1 MPKSVVRRIFN
12 QTWRRPRG
20 LASFGRGSSV
30 ERPWKIDHARYILIG
45 ENSNIRAFAW
55 LSAIPEYAG
64 KRYSPK
70 LKIGDDVYMGHY
82 ACVTCIDRVDI
93 GDGCVLS
100 EHVYIADSFHGID
113 PKEGPI
119 MERVLGSKG
128 PVVIGCRSFL
138 GYRSSVLSGVTL
150 GEHCIVGAH
159 SVVTDSFPKYTML
172 AGAPARAIKT
182 YCEVSGQWEPVSRS
196 GAT

>member
-1 MPKSVVRRIFN
+1 
-12 QTWRRPRG
+12 
-20 LASFGRGSSV
+20 
-30 ERPWKIDHARYILIG
+30 
-45 ENSNIRAFAW
+45 
-55 LSAIPEYAG
+55 
-64 KRYSPK
+64 
-70 LKIGDDVYMGHY
+70 MGHY
-82 ACVTCIDRVDI
+82 ACVTCIDSVDI

-100 EHVYIADSFHGID
+100 EHIYIADSFHGID
-113 PKEGPI
+113 PKDGPI

-128 PVVIGCRSFL
+128 PVVIGRRSFL

-182 YCEVSGQWEPVSRS
+182 YCEVSGQWEPVSRF
-196 GAT
+196 GVT

>member
-1 MPKSVVRRIFN
+1 MPKSIFRRIFN

-20 LASFGRGSSV
+20 LASFGPGSSV
-30 ERPWKIDHARYILIG
+30 ERPWKIDNARYISIG

-64 KRYSPK
+64 TRYSPK
-70 LKIGDDVYMGHY
+70 LKIGDDVYIGHY
-82 ACVTCIDRVDI
+82 ACVTCINTVDI

-113 PKEGPI
+113 PRDGPI
-119 MERVLGSKG
+119 MERMLGSKG
-128 PVVIGCRSFL
+128 PVVIGSRSFL
-138 GYRSSVLSGVTL
+138 GYRCSVLSGVTL

-159 SVVTDSFPKYTML
+159 SIVSESFPKYTMV

-182 YCEVSGQWEPVSRS
+182 YSEVLGRWEPVSPS
-196 GAT
+196 VA